1 MKRLI
6 IKFIIFVS
14 ACVVL
19 YTLVG
24 FIFAPLL
31 IKPFLTGKL
40 SRYLQCPVSIEKI
53 RINPYLLTVLMEN
66 LVVEGK
72 NGAGKIASFAGIYA
86 DLRVESLS
94 DKTFLFNELRVEKP
108 FIRITRDREGH
119 VHFLPA
125 GEKKT
130 DTARVK
136 EPEGKGGSSV
146 PAVRFDSIDIS
157 GGSILFSDA
166 SLRSVTDPLEIKIK
180 NLRLNGKNI
189 STATGSR
196 GEIALT
202 FKDEQA
208 GFVSV
213 SGPFGVNPVSADL
226 QVMVSDCQVLPF
238 RAYLLDI
245 TRIIIEDGKIATT
258 GNLSI
263 GTSADG
269 TITTVYTG
277 TATLSD
283 FSSVD
288 EVTKDRFVAC
298 EKADF
303 LNIAAG
309 YNPGF
314 LTIDGIVFSDF
325 YVGLTVNPD
334 KTINIA
340 DLSKKAEPKEEKTT
354 GKREEKKSRR
364 VFNPFIIR
372 ELHFENGHVRFTDNV
387 IKPAYSTD
395 INGVEGKISGLCSTD
410 TNGARVE
417 LRGNVD
423 KTAPLEIAGGI
434 DLFSDDLFMDMT
446 MSLHNKDAS
455 RLTPY
460 FRKYLGYAVDKGK
473 MALNLEYKIEGNLL
487 TSRNRISFDQL
498 VLGEKVNS
506 PDALDLPVAL
516 SVSLLKDSGGK
527 INLDVPVTGRLDDPE
542 FSSGYFVMKIVGNV
556 LGRALTAPFE
566 LVGAIFDGSEEV
578 SYVAFDYGSSAITE
592 RGAEKLDALVVRLHK
607 KPALKLGIEGYADI
621 DRDMGQLKK
630 MALEKKVKS
639 AKYDYLLKK
648 GEKSPPVEKIV
659 VEPGEYR
666 KYLVMIYAAERKE
679 AEDITTDL
687 PTNQLEQSIL
697 RDVVLD
703 EGDVR
708 NLAYERAL
716 RARDYILDSGMVEKE
731 RIFLLEPK
739 SLQGK
744 SAEDSKGSGIKMY
757 IK

>member
-6 IKFIIFVS
+6 GKFIVFVS

-19 YTLVG
+19 YTLAG

-31 IKPFLTGKL
+31 LKPFLTGKL
-40 SRYLQCPVSIEKI
+40 SRYLQCPVSIENV
-53 RINPYLLTVLMEN
+53 RINPYLLTVSIED

-72 NGAGKIASFAGIYA
+72 NGAGRIASVAGLYA

-94 DKTFLFNELRVEKP
+94 EKALLFNELRVEKP

-125 GEKKT
+125 GEEK
-130 DTARVK
+130 AEVERVR
-136 EPEGKGGSSV
+136 ESEGKGGASV
-146 PAVRFDSIDIS
+146 PVIRFGSIDVS

-166 SLRSVTDPLEIKIK
+166 SLHSVTDPTEITIK
-180 NLRLNGKNI
+180 NLRLKGKNI
-189 STATGSR
+189 STAPGSR

-208 GFVSV
+208 GSVSV
-213 SGPFGVNPVSADL
+213 GGPLGVNPVSADL
-226 QVMVSDCQVLPF
+226 QVTVSDCRVLPF

-245 TRIIIEDGKIATT
+245 TKIIIEDGKIAAT
-258 GNLSI
+258 GNISI
-263 GTSADG
+263 DSSADG
-269 TITTVYTG
+269 TITTVYNG
-277 TATLSD
+277 TATVSD

-288 EVTKDRFVAC
+288 EVTKDRFAAC

-303 LNIAAG
+303 LNIAVG

-314 LTIDGIVFSDF
+314 LTIDSIAFSNF

-334 KTINIA
+334 KTINIT
-340 DLSKKAEPKEEKTT
+340 DLSKKVEVKEEETT
-354 GKREEKKSRR
+354 EKRAEKPSRKA
-364 VFNPFIIR
+364 FDPFIIR
-372 ELHFENGHVRFTDNV
+372 ELRFENGHVRLTDNV

-395 INGVEGKISGLCSTD
+395 ITGVEGKISGLCSTD
-410 TNGARVE
+410 PRGARVE
-417 LRGNVD
+417 LRGDVD
-423 KTAPLEIAGGI
+423 KTAPLEITGEI

-446 MSLHNKDAS
+446 MSLRNKDAS

-473 MALNLEYKIEGNLL
+473 MTLDLGYKIEGNLL

-498 VLGEKVNS
+498 SLGEKVNS

-592 RGAEKLDALVVRLHK
+592 RGGEKLDALVVRLHK

-621 DRDMGQLKK
+621 DRDMEQLKK
-630 MALEKKVKS
+630 IALEKKLKS

-666 KYLVMIYAAERKE
+666 EYLGMIYAAERKE

-687 PTNQLEQSIL
+687 PTDQLEQSIL
-697 RDVVLD
+697 RGIVLD

-716 RARDYILDSGMVEKE
+716 RARDYILDSGMVKKE
-731 RIFLLEPK
+731 RIFLLEPR

-757 IK
+757 VK